1 MNNVH
6 VKEVTPTS
14 VILKDDT
21 VLPCDV
27 AVWATG
33 AEPQKVSTE
42 SDLDLMKGF
51 FRVNNF
57 LQSTSHPN
65 IFAGGDCITME
76 SYVDKAFPTKAG
88 VYAVRAGPIIA
99 ENVVKYIEKQPL
111 KEYVPQSGF
120 LSLMM
125 TADGNCIGSKH
136 GIGFVGKWVWGL
148 KDYIDM
154 GFMNLFNPKYL
165 FKDYET

>member
-1 MNNVH
+1 MTNVH

-14 VILKDDT
+14 VILTDDT
-21 VLPCDV
+21 VISCDV

-42 SDLDLMKGF
+42 SDLDLLKGF

-76 SYVDKAFPTKAG
+76 SYVDKPYPTKAG

-111 KEYVPQSGF
+111 KEYVP
-120 LSLMM
+120 
-125 TADGNCIGSKH
+125 
-136 GIGFVGKWVWGL
+136 
-148 KDYIDM
+148 
-154 GFMNLFNPKYL
+154 
-165 FKDYET
+165 